1 MSGANAL
8 ELSDEEFLN
17 QPASA
22 FEEEAEKQ
30 EENTETVDEEPTE
43 DVEASV
49 EGVDSEAQEQPEQE
63 TEDEEVGQPE
73 GDTQTEHE
81 PETDSNEPESLDT
94 GNSDEP
100 DTEGDTP
107 ETNEFDYE
115 SAYKKVTSPFK
126 ANGVDM
132 QVDSPEEA
140 IKLMQMGANYHRKMA
155 ALKPNL
161 KIVKMLESNGLL
173 DEGKLNN
180 LIDISKK
187 NPAALAK
194 LIKESGVDPLDIDTD
209 KGDGYEPTDYS
220 ISDKEFEL
228 DNALESIKDSKTF
241 DKTIQVMSKEWDQ
254 ESKGIISDNPGI
266 IEVIDIHMQNGVYD
280 TVNAVVQKEK
290 LLGNLQ
296 GVPDVVAY
304 RQVAEY
310 LASQGSLVESNQA
323 QKPTESSEPEKKA
336 ETKQRSNK
344 RKAAAPT
351 KSRAPAKKESDDDFL
366 GLSDEEF
373 MKKFSAP

>member
-1 MSGANAL
+1 
-8 ELSDEEFLN
+8 
-17 QPASA
+17 
-22 FEEEAEKQ
+22 
-30 EENTETVDEEPTE
+30 
-43 DVEASV
+43 
-49 EGVDSEAQEQPEQE
+49 
-63 TEDEEVGQPE
+63 
-73 GDTQTEHE
+73 
-81 PETDSNEPESLDT
+81 
-94 GNSDEP
+94 
-100 DTEGDTP
+100 
-107 ETNEFDYE
+107 
-115 SAYKKVTSPFK
+115 VTSPFK

-155 ALKPNL
+155 SLKPNL
-161 KIVKMLESNGLL
+161 KVVKMLESNGLL

-209 KGDGYEPTDYS
+209 KGDGYKPNDYS
-220 ISDKEFEL
+220 ISDREFEL
-228 DNALESIKDSKTF
+228 DSALESIKDSETF
-241 DKTIQVMSKEWDQ
+241 DKTIQVMSQEWDQ
-254 ESKGIISDNPGI
+254 ESKSIISDNPGI

-280 TVNAVVQKEK
+280 TVNTVVQKEK

-310 LASQGSLVESNQA
+310 LAKQGSLVEGNQT

-351 KSRAPAKKESDDDFL
+351 KSRAPAKKESSDNFL